1 MIYQEATCIEE
12 LLEQYEDTLK
22 RTKQTIKE
30 LELEIHTFE
39 SVCKNKNYSLEWRM
53 NAEERLEL
61 AIHDKSIYSS
71 IKNDLE
77 YTIHW
82 MKTGHQPENKRGIE
96 RKAAYEREKPFDP
109 LIMQRFFRSEETTYS
124 WDKAEKES
132 CLSSGEKNMVSA
144 ALSILTEKE
153 KELYLMS
160 RGYCLSYTDIA
171 KNIGVS
177 RQTVQATVKRAEKK
191 IATFIKK
198 NKEEEGHE
206 YRTAN

>member
-30 LELEIHTFE
+30 IELEIHTFE
-39 SVCKNKNYSLEWRM
+39 SVCKNENYSLEWRM

-61 AIHDKSIYSS
+61 SLHNKSIYSS

-124 WDKAEKES
+124 WDKSEKES
-132 CLSSGEKNMVSA
+132 CLSFGEKNMISA

-160 RGYCLSYTDIA
+160 RGYCLSFTDIA

-198 NKEEEGHE
+198 NKEEEGNE